1 MYSSACF
8 RYAATVS
15 LRPLCGFST
24 AYRVVGGC
32 RPKAVAAQ
40 KRTVAPFTNGPSIP
54 AILHDLE
61 EHMDDWEG
69 RITDNQCSIFK
80 LRDRVDA
87 LEAVNEGRPQ
97 QSPDTSQRDSLYD
110 SSAIRTQVI
119 DDPAK
124 RGDAVADAT
133 LYQSGA
139 RTDTFLMNIIYG
151 LSYHDVLSLARA
163 GDEASIDILNARA
176 TLKSEKDK
184 GIQRIEDAWIA
195 YVIQLKQN
203 WGEFPTKNPQSALGQ
218 AYLRFWKAYE
228 QHEKSRNGKGRNKG
242 VGTGEE

>member
-1 MYSSACF
+1 
-8 RYAATVS
+8 
-15 LRPLCGFST
+15 
-24 AYRVVGGC
+24 
-32 RPKAVAAQ
+32 
-40 KRTVAPFTNGPSIP
+40 
-54 AILHDLE
+54 
-61 EHMDDWEG
+61 MDDWEG

-80 LRDRVDA
+80 LRNRVDA

-151 LSYHDVLSLARA
+151 LSYHDVLSL
-163 GDEASIDILNARA
+163 
-176 TLKSEKDK
+176 
-184 GIQRIEDAWIA
+184 
-195 YVIQLKQN
+195 
-203 WGEFPTKNPQSALGQ
+203 
-218 AYLRFWKAYE
+218 
-228 QHEKSRNGKGRNKG
+228 GKY
-242 VGTGEE
+242 